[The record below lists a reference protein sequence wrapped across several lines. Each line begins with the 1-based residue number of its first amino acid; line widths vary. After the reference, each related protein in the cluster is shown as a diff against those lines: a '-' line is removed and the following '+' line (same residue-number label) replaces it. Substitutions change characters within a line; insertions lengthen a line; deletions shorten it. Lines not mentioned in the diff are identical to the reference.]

1 MYNLV
6 ISQIYTQYIPLD
18 HSFQTVKIKKL
29 ETHTI

>member
-1 MYNLV
+1 MLDLV
-6 ISQIYTQYIPLD
+6 INDVYTQYIPLD